1 MATISGS
8 RTACAC
14 ASTPPSQGT
23 PNETSLPLR
32 RPRSGSVLA
41 AGLVSAAAAQ
51 TQNPFGGFKHDNTQP
66 IEITA
71 DSLEVREAEQRAI
84 FAGEVVAGQGDLRLT
99 AETLNVW
106 YAEDGGETG
115 AIERVRAEGDVF
127 LSSGAETARGEWAE
141 YEVTSGLVTMGGGVT
156 LAQGENAIK
165 GERLFVD
172 LTQGTG
178 RIEGGRVRSV
188 FNPASANQ

>member
-1 MATISGS
+1 MRRLS
-8 RTACAC
+8 RYAAP
-14 ASTPPSQGT
+14 ALVP
-23 PNETSLPLR
+23 
-32 RPRSGSVLA
+32 VLA

-106 YAEDGGETG
+106 YAENGGETG

>member
-1 MATISGS
+1 MIRTLARATIP
-8 RTACAC
+8 A
-14 ASTPPSQGT
+14 
-23 PNETSLPLR
+23 L
-32 RPRSGSVLA
+32 LA
-41 AGLVSAAAAQ
+41 AAAVAQ

-71 DSLEVREAEQRAI
+71 DALEVREAERRAI
-84 FAGEVVAGQGDLRLT
+84 FTGEVVAGQGDLRLT

-106 YAEDGGETG
+106 YLEDGGETG

-127 LSSGAETARGEWAE
+127 LSSGAETARGAWAD
-141 YEVTSGLVTMGGGVT
+141 YDVTTGLVTMGGGVT
-156 LAQGENAIK
+156 LAQGENAIQ
-165 GERLFVD
+165 GERLTVD
-172 LTQGTG
+172 LTEGTG

>member
-1 MATISGS
+1 MIRPLSSATF
-8 RTACAC
+8 AVA
-14 ASTPPSQGT
+14 
-23 PNETSLPLR
+23 L
-32 RPRSGSVLA
+32 LA
-41 AGLVSAAAAQ
+41 AAPAAAQ

-71 DSLEVREAEQRAI
+71 DSLEVREAERRAI

-99 AETLNVW
+99 ADTLDVW
-106 YAEDGGETG
+106 YLEDGGETG

-127 LSSGAETARGEWAE
+127 LSSGAETARGAWAE

-156 LAQGENAIK
+156 LAQGENAIQ
-165 GERLFVD
+165 GDRLTVD

-178 RIEGGRVRSV
+178 RVEGGRVRSV
-188 FNPASANQ
+188 FNPATANQ

>member
-1 MATISGS
+1 
-8 RTACAC
+8 
-14 ASTPPSQGT
+14 
-23 PNETSLPLR
+23 
-32 RPRSGSVLA
+32 
-41 AGLVSAAAAQ
+41 
-51 TQNPFGGFKHDNTQP
+51 
-66 IEITA
+66 
-71 DSLEVREAEQRAI
+71 VREAEQRAI